1 MKRSVILCLV
11 VLGCLC
17 LAGIAESA
25 RRPHSDRGDRDRPER
40 GGARYVVS
48 WQHVKGECYGKPYH
62 KISQQCQ
69 NRVNFWHGIF
79 CRVTWSDGSV
89 TDLHGK
95 VDQVDAY
102 GRAYCTRASRPA
114 HFNCVSRCDY
124 TNGPLMNLP
133 RP

>member
-1 MKRSVILCLV
+1 MKRQVVCWLV
-11 VLGCLC
+11 AIGCLC
-17 LAGIAESA
+17 SAGLAESA
-25 RRPHSDRGDRDRPER
+25 RRPHHSDRDRAASGP
-40 GGARYVVS
+40 RYVVS
-48 WQHVKGECYGKPYH
+48 WQHVKGQCYSKPYH

-79 CRVTWSDGSV
+79 CRVTWSDGNV
-89 TDLHGK
+89 TDLHGQ

-102 GRAYCTRASRPA
+102 GRAYCTRATRPA

-124 TNGPLMNLP
+124 TNGRLITLR